1 MAPHTPQVPRP
12 EEGPSE
18 EPSDAPLRPGAD
30 FAEALLHTLP
40 GLVFVFDADDELA
53 WWNRAVQETTGYA
66 AQSLH
71 GMTPPALFAESDI
84 QPVRQVLKAV
94 RAGTEPP
101 TPNVSLVAEQGREIR
116 CEFAGRPLPDGA
128 GPTEGIVGVARK
140 MPEGDVR
147 ERELRHERNRLAA
160 LYAGLPSPVVHYE
173 VQGGTAI
180 VQGVNAAFEEV
191 FGMPE
196 AAISGQALD
205 AFIAPEERS
214 GEAETLTQRAVETGS
229 VQAEVVRETE
239 AGLRHFQL
247 DSVLFS
253 GGDRPEGYA
262 IYTDVTEQKKREQ
275 TLRDEQ
281 DALRA
286 MYRITANQKASFA
299 EKVQGLIDLGRE
311 YLALPYGFLT
321 RISSGTQRIVYAS
334 GAHPLLQPGAAC
346 PLAESYCRKTVRND
360 GFLSVQNAAVE
371 GWADD
376 PSYERFELGTYI
388 GSQILVEGELYGT
401 FCFAAPEP
409 RETSFTERER
419 TFVELM
425 SRWARYE
432 LEQRRTTERL
442 ERQNERLDNFASLVT
457 HDLRNPLNVAKGRLE
472 LAQSEDDWSH
482 LAAVDRVLDR
492 MDEIIED
499 VLALTWGGQD
509 LDSDSL
515 EPCAL
520 PDLAEACWSHV
531 DMADARLQMETTATL
546 IAEEGRL
553 RRLLEN
559 LFRNA
564 VDHGGDGVTIWVGR
578 LDDGFF
584 VEDSGAGLPEGEQ
597 EKVFEAGY
605 SSADEGTGLG
615 LSIVETIAEAHGWT
629 VSATEG
635 RDGGT
640 RFEIRGVE
648 LGDR

>member
-1 MAPHTPQVPRP
+1 
-12 EEGPSE
+12 
-18 EPSDAPLRPGAD
+18 
-30 FAEALLHTLP
+30 
-40 GLVFVFDADDELA
+40 
-53 WWNRAVQETTGYA
+53 
-66 AQSLH
+66 
-71 GMTPPALFAESDI
+71 
-84 QPVRQVLKAV
+84 
-94 RAGTEPP
+94 
-101 TPNVSLVAEQGREIR
+101 
-116 CEFAGRPLPDGA
+116 
-128 GPTEGIVGVARK
+128 
-140 MPEGDVR
+140 
-147 ERELRHERNRLAA
+147 
-160 LYAGLPSPVVHYE
+160 
-173 VQGGTAI
+173 
-180 VQGVNAAFEEV
+180 
-191 FGMPE
+191 
-196 AAISGQALD
+196 
-205 AFIAPEERS
+205 
-214 GEAETLTQRAVETGS
+214 
-229 VQAEVVRETE
+229 
-239 AGLRHFQL
+239 
-247 DSVLFS
+247 
-253 GGDRPEGYA
+253 
-262 IYTDVTEQKKREQ
+262 
-275 TLRDEQ
+275 
-281 DALRA
+281 
-286 MYRITANQKASFA
+286 
-299 EKVQGLIDLGRE
+299 
-311 YLALPYGFLT
+311 
-321 RISSGTQRIVYAS
+321 
-334 GAHPLLQPGAAC
+334 
-346 PLAESYCRKTVRND
+346 
-360 GFLSVQNAAVE
+360 
-371 GWADD
+371 
-376 PSYERFELGTYI
+376 
-388 GSQILVEGELYGT
+388 
-401 FCFAAPEP
+401 
-409 RETSFTERER
+409 
-419 TFVELM
+419 
-425 SRWARYE
+425 